1 MTRIQRPTATRHEP
15 LQRFL
20 RAVALAVALP
30 CLVLAGIVQP
40 GVATAEPAA
49 ASRQPRAE
57 VGSDVA
63 SVPAASRAA
72 APRAQKPQ
80 ASAAQHGNRATQKK
94 QATRPASAQRQA
106 AHAPQRRIQCVQYV
120 VANSAFRVRGNARDW
135 WRNSAGV
142 HARGSVPEPGSVLS
156 FRSVRSMPLG
166 HVALVSR
173 VVSDREIIIDHAN
186 WTRGAITRGASVI
199 DVSPRNDWTAVRV
212 TQKAGSGVYGKVYP
226 TDGFIHPRAHDDV
239 VNVAERPADAGL
251 PAVVPVPRS
260 GRPAFSGRDPG

>member
-1 MTRIQRPTATRHEP
+1 MTRIQRPTATCRMLP
-15 LQRFL
+15 PRVL
-20 RAVALAVALP
+20 RAVALACILIAG
-30 CLVLAGIVQP
+30 LVVP
-40 GVATAEPAA
+40 GVASAEPAA
-49 ASRQPRAE
+49 APRQSSAQA
-57 VGSDVA
+57 GGDVA
-63 SVPAASRAA
+63 SVPAASRVA

-80 ASAAQHGNRATQKK
+80 AGSAQASRGIQKK
-94 QATRPASAQRQA
+94 QAARPASAQRAA

-135 WRNSAGV
+135 WRNSAGI

-156 FRSVRSMPLG
+156 FRSIRSMPLG
-166 HVALVSR
+166 HVALVNR

-199 DVSPRNDWTAVRV
+199 DVSPRNDWTAVRL
-212 TQKAGSGVYGKVYP
+212 TQKAGSKVYGAIYP

-239 VNVAERPADAGL
+239 VNVAERPVEAGTPTAV
-251 PAVVPVPRS
+251 PAPRG